1 MRISGK
7 YIRLGWVAFFV
18 IAGILLL
25 AAIARRKNSEIKELK
40 VEIKKTGETEN
51 MMSELHVEDIIKK
64 AFGSNLVNTQIE
76 DLEISRVEL
85 ALEQDPAVGDAD
97 VYMDA
102 ANRLQINITQREP
115 ILRIRDNGGSD
126 YYIDPKG
133 KKFPWS
139 KEFTPRV
146 LIATG
151 HIPVY
156 QDDFEKKER
165 SILKDLVNLTRFI
178 RENELWN
185 KMIQQV
191 HVTDK
196 NEFILIPL
204 VGKHKIMFGDAD
216 DMDEKFHKLE
226 IFYNQGLTYKG
237 WQEYD
242 VVDIRYKGQVV
253 GRKL

>member
-18 IAGILLL
+18 IAVILLL
-25 AAIARRKNSEIKELK
+25 AAVARRKNSEIKELK
-40 VEIKKTGETEN
+40 VEIKKSSETEN
-51 MMSELHVEDIIKK
+51 MVSEIHVEDVIKK
-64 AFGSNLVNTQIE
+64 AFGSNLVNTQVE
-76 DLEISRVEL
+76 DLEISRVEQ

-115 ILRIRDNGGSD
+115 ILRIRDNGGGD

-146 LIATG
+146 LVATG

-156 QDDFEKKER
+156 QEDFEKKER

-178 RENELWN
+178 RENEFWN

-204 VGKHKIMFGDAD
+204 VGNHKIMFGDAEE
-216 DMDEKFHKLE
+216 MEAKFHKLE